1 VFQAQVSTRLRDHL
15 PCPPYIDSMKFIWN
29 SKECADTRR
38 KFTNINS
45 PIDWGDRHMNRINSN
60 FGKMFVLKKSILQSA
75 AVAMFVC
82 AGILP
87 MTSSVSLADESGTSF
102 WLPGSFG
109 SLAAVPGTPGWAVAS
124 VYYHT
129 SVSAGAD
136 VAAAREIQIGRFNPT
151 LNVNLNANLHASADL
166 ALIIP
171 SYTFASPVL
180 GGQPSV
186 QMATIVG
193 STSANVNGTLTA
205 SLPPFSLMRTDSFGD
220 SVTGF
225 GDLYPQASLTWNAGV
240 NNFMTYVRG
249 DIPVGNYSSTRL
261 ANLGLGHGA
270 IDAGGGYTYFN
281 PATGHEFSAVAG
293 FTYNFMNTTTQ
304 YQSGVD
310 FHLDWGASQFLSK
323 QFFVGLVGY
332 AYDQVSADSG
342 SGDRVGAFE
351 SRVFSAGP
359 QLGYIFPIAG
369 NQGFLGLKS
378 YFEFSAKNRPEGWNT
393 WLTFAISEAPPT
405 AGAMPPVRVHK

>member
-1 VFQAQVSTRLRDHL
+1 MIRV
-15 PCPPYIDSMKFIWN
+15 
-29 SKECADTRR
+29 
-38 KFTNINS
+38 
-45 PIDWGDRHMNRINSN
+45 NSN
-60 FGKMFVLKKSILQSA
+60 LFEKMFAQKKTILRSS
-75 AVAMFVC
+75 AVA
-82 AGILP
+82 AILGVGVLSI
-87 MTSSVSLADESGTSF
+87 TSSVSLADESGTSF

-109 SLAAVPGTPGWAVAS
+109 SLAAVPGTPGWAVATI
-124 VYYHT
+124 YYHT

-136 VAAAREIQIGRFNPT
+136 VAAAREIQIGRFNPA

-166 ALIIP
+166 AIIVP
-171 SYTFASPVL
+171 SYVFATPVL
-180 GGQPSV
+180 GGQLAV
-186 QMATIVG
+186 QMGTIVG

-205 SLPPFSLMRTDSFGD
+205 SLPPFSLVRTDSIGD
-220 SVTGF
+220 TVTGF
-225 GDLYPQASLTWNAGV
+225 GDLYPLASLKWNVGV
-240 NNFMTYVRG
+240 NNFMTYITG
-249 DIPVGNYSSTRL
+249 DIPVGNYSSTSL

-270 IDAGGGYTYFN
+270 IDAGAGYTYFN

-293 FTYNFMNTTTQ
+293 FTYNLKNQTTQ

-351 SRVFSAGP
+351 SRVFSVGP
-359 QLGYIFPIAG
+359 QLGYIFPVAG
-369 NQGFLGLKS
+369 KQGFLGLKS
-378 YFEFSAKNRPEGWNT
+378 YFEFGAKDRPEGWNT

-405 AGAMPPVRVHK
+405 PGAAPPTLVHK